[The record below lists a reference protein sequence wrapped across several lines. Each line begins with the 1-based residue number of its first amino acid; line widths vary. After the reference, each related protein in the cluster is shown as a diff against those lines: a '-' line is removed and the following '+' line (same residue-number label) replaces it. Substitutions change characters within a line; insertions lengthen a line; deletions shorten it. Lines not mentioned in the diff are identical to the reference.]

1 MPYHNWRKGSHQSD
15 PVQALLTPCA
25 LETGSPFRVGVPRM
39 QSPKSPR
46 RITKTAVRQARSTK
60 RRTVKA
66 RVSRPAAQPSSDA
79 LLIAQF
85 AEALGQSPRKMP
97 RTKRRSLAEALQQTS
112 RSDDVLAIMPG
123 ARVAQP
129 AVSVATEGAS
139 ALAAAPPCLAAAH
152 RRRLNGKV
160 SGAASWC
167 VAFLVTAGIV
177 SAAAYGFVSQA
188 PFRSI
193 EAITTASASQF

>member
-1 MPYHNWRKGSHQSD
+1 
-15 PVQALLTPCA
+15 
-25 LETGSPFRVGVPRM
+25 M

-46 RITKTAVRQARSTK
+46 RITKTAVRPSRSTK

-66 RVSRPAAQPSSDA
+66 RVSRQAAQPSLDA

-85 AEALGQSPRKMP
+85 AEALGQSPRKAP
-97 RTKRRSLAEALQQTS
+97 RAKRRSLAEALQQQTS
-112 RSDDVLAIMPG
+112 HSGDVLAIMPG
-123 ARVAQP
+123 ARISQP
-129 AVSVATEGAS
+129 AVSITANGSSEY
-139 ALAAAPPCLAAAH
+139 AAAPCVAAVR

-188 PFRSI
+188 PLRSI
-193 EAITTASASQF
+193 EAITTASAAQF

>member
-1 MPYHNWRKGSHQSD
+1 VPYHNWRKGSHQSD

-25 LETGSPFRVGVPRM
+25 LETGSLFRVGVPRM

-46 RITKTAVRQARSTK
+46 RITKTAVRQARSAK

-66 RVSRPAAQPSSDA
+66 RVSRPAAQPSTDA

-129 AVSVATEGAS
+129 AVSVATSVS
-139 ALAAAPPCLAAAH
+139 ALAAAPPCLAAVR

-193 EAITTASASQF
+193 EAITTASAAQF

>member
-85 AEALGQSPRKMP
+85 AEALGQSPRKVP

-123 ARVAQP
+123 ARVARP
-129 AVSVATEGAS
+129 VSVATEGAS

-152 RRRLNGKV
+152 RRRLNSKV

-167 VAFLVTAGIV
+167 VTFLVTAGIV

-193 EAITTASASQF
+193 EAITTASAAQF